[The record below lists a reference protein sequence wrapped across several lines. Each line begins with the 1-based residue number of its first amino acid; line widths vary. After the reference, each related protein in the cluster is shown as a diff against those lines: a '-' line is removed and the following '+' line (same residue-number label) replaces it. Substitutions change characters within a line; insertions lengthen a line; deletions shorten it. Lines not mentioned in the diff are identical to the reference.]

1 MDFQPAA
8 FSDSQTVASE
18 DSRGLTP
25 SINDTP
31 SVLQTPAVETPVDET
46 PVEET
51 PVDATPRK
59 RQKTAS
65 GQIDTPSSDVDTPT
79 SSLLSMGI
87 SMTPKSSGTV
97 SPRSSVTSS
106 GASTPVSSD
115 FEGKL
120 YRGQN
125 IYNQPGLDDVGYEND
140 DAFDEA
146 SPDDVRSS
154 FSNHKRALY
163 YCNGNVYKTV
173 YGALKRAASAYPEH
187 EVYQC
192 KLVPFA
198 PHIDQK
204 TRLPRVAQAM
214 SDFFGGRSANEIFE
228 SMRLHVKVQSTRNP
242 FNSPSKCIW
251 AEIDDF
257 FNTAIMTTSA
267 NMCALL
273 EHKTVIV
280 TSGYDMAN
288 ACWAAQSR
296 CEGHIQTMS
305 DNPRL
310 FWATFEKILH
320 ERFTAYTP
328 EGGMVDKMIAYKDWA
343 RNLWFILAQS
353 TDASRAARKLRHI
366 KEKERREQ
374 MREGDTPSTPS
385 EGVET
390 PVETPVAA
398 QVETPVEGV
407 SPSTPSEGVEGLRPS
422 DTPNVMDE
430 DMPVLSI

>member
-8 FSDSQTVASE
+8 FSDSQTAQSE

-31 SVLQTPAVETPVDET
+31 VDETPVQETPVDET

-51 PVDATPRK
+51 PRK

-65 GQIDTPSSDVDTPT
+65 GHIDTASDVDTPT

-106 GASTPVSSD
+106 GASTPLSSD

-146 SPDDVRSS
+146 SPADVRSS
-154 FSNHKRALY
+154 FSNHKRSLY
-163 YCNGNVYKTV
+163 YCNGNVYKTI

-198 PHIDQK
+198 PHLDQK

-257 FNTAIMTTSA
+257 FNTAIMTTST

-273 EHKTVIV
+273 EHKTVLV

-366 KEKERREQ
+366 REKERREQ

-385 EGVET
+385 EGV
-390 PVETPVAA
+390 
-398 QVETPVEGV
+398 
-407 SPSTPSEGVEGLRPS
+407 SPSTPSARVEEQSPSARVEGQSPS
-422 DTPNVMDE
+422 ARVEGRSPSMDE
-430 DMPVLSI
+430 DMPDLSI